1 MSRLELFEKCASGY
15 SYEDR
20 KILYP
25 IIDAIYDETM
35 DLHFFNNLTKREA
48 LSLREE
54 VFRSRTLYR
63 LCQMVTS
70 SNAYLSYDFVVKIF
84 DVAYMMCGNNA
95 LYYTNEALCAC
106 LLDYASTIKDDEEE
120 EDNGTDE

>member
-1 MSRLELFEKCASGY
+1 MSRLELFERCASGY

-25 IIDAIYDETM
+25 IIESIYDETI
-35 DLHFFNNLTKREA
+35 DLKFFNNLTKREA
-48 LSLREE
+48 MSLREE
-54 VFRSRTLYR
+54 VHRSCTLYR
-63 LCQMVTS
+63 LCQLFS
-70 SNAYLSYDFVVKIF
+70 NSNAYLYYDFVVKIF

-95 LYYTNEALCAC
+95 LYYTKEAFCAC

-120 EDNGTDE
+120 DDNGTDE

>member
-1 MSRLELFEKCASGY
+1 MNRLELFERCASGY

-25 IIDAIYDETM
+25 IIEAIYDETM

-48 LSLREE
+48 LSLCEE
-54 VFRSRTLYR
+54 VHRSYTLYR

-70 SNAYLSYDFVVKIF
+70 SNAYLGYDFVVKIF
-84 DVAYMMCGNNA
+84 DVAYMMSGENA

>member
-1 MSRLELFEKCASGY
+1 MSRLELFERFASGY

-25 IIDAIYDETM
+25 IIEAIYDETM

-54 VFRSRTLYR
+54 VQRSHTLYR
-63 LCQMVTS
+63 LCQMVAS
-70 SNAYLSYDFVVKIF
+70 SNAYLYYDFVVKIF
-84 DVAYMMCGNNA
+84 DVALMMCGSNA
-95 LYYTNEALCAC
+95 LYYTKEALCAC
-106 LLDYASTIKDDEEE
+106 LLDYSSSIKDEEE
-120 EDNGTDE
+120 EDNGTDEQ

>member
-1 MSRLELFEKCASGY
+1 MRRLELFERCASGY

-25 IIDAIYDETM
+25 IIESIYDETV

-48 LSLREE
+48 MSLREE
-54 VFRSRTLYR
+54 VHRSCTLYR
-63 LCQMVTS
+63 LCQLFAK
-70 SNAYLSYDFVVKIF
+70 SNAYLYYDFVVNIF

-95 LYYTNEALCAC
+95 LYYTKEALCAC

-120 EDNGTDE
+120 DDNGTDE